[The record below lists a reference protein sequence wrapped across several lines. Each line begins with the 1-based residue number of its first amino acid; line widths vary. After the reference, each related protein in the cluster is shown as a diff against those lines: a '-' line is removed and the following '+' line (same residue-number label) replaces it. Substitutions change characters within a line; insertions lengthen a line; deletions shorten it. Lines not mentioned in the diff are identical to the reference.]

1 MSRPSL
7 IPFTLLSLVL
17 SSVYFRGWQKLRVH
31 PGGSIPLWRSLCFPF
46 GLVLIWVATCSSLA
60 SLDHMLL
67 TSHMVQHLLLMSVAP
82 FLILWSRPKMALLC
96 GLPGG
101 FVRSVVGPVSRTW
114 FVRYIAD
121 LWGRPVFCW
130 VVSIGVLVLWHVPF
144 LFKAALQFESWHVI
158 EHASFLAGGFL
169 FWSPVVPSHGV
180 HESRTWPLILY
191 LFLATL
197 PCDILS
203 GFLVFSDRVV
213 YSVYLTHRYFSNWSV
228 LDDQQCAGAVMW
240 TCITIL
246 YLLPATALTIRLL
259 GSKQSSPDGVFDTE
273 VSAP

>member
-1 MSRPSL
+1 MSGPTL
-7 IPFTLLSLVL
+7 IPFTLLSLVI
-17 SSVYFRGWQKLRVH
+17 SFVYFRGWQKLRVH
-31 PGGSIPLWRSLCFPF
+31 PGGSITLWRSLCFPF

-60 SLDHMLL
+60 TLDHMLL
-67 TSHMVQHLLLMSVAP
+67 TAHMMQHLLLMSVAP

-96 GLPGG
+96 GLPAG
-101 FVRSVVGPVSRTW
+101 FVRSVVDPGSRTW
-114 FVRYIAD
+114 FVRYIAA

-144 LFKAALQFESWHVI
+144 LFNAALQFEPWHVI

-180 HESRTWPLILY
+180 HESRTWPPVLY

-213 YSVYLTHRYFSNWSV
+213 YSAYLSRRHSSDWTA
-228 LDDQQCAGAVMW
+228 LADQQCAGALMW

-246 YLLPATALTIRLL
+246 YLLPAAALTIRLL
-259 GSKQSSPDGVFDTE
+259 AVRRVSPDTAIRPKG
-273 VSAP
+273 